1 MLTKPVFVGSVA
13 LSTLLLSACSGQ
25 LSDTPPYSEHDAV
38 IADLDAAYEP
48 GADADVD
55 AAVVAEDAPLP
66 ATSDAHVPPFTGMP
80 SVFFSGHS
88 LINVN
93 TPTFFQQLSARDGRA
108 VNIQL
113 QMGVG
118 SPMSIRL
125 GCPRGGQEA
134 DGTPVSYSLMDE
146 LQRPNGYNTLILT
159 ERHDIVTTVLY
170 EHSTAMAR
178 RFRDAFRTGNPTGRA
193 FLFESWFTIDTANP
207 SAFRTRQE
215 RELVVWQCVASKVN
229 ESRGEFAPMLVV
241 PAGQAVS
248 ELVGDVLA
256 GRAAGLT
263 SLRDVFLDNVHLTN
277 VGNYLIALIHYG
289 VVHQRSP
296 VGLPSTGLVPI
307 ADAPPSMTPA
317 TAAYLQNLAA
327 RYVERTFAEA
337 AASQRSD
344 ADCVAAI
351 QAPCRALMSS
361 CSGMTA
367 AFRNDTAPV
376 PVQTGSWCLR

>member
-1 MLTKPVFVGSVA
+1 MLVKPFFARAAA
-13 LSTLLLSACSGQ
+13 LSTLLLSACNGQ
-25 LSDTPPYSEHDAV
+25 LSDTPPSSEHDAV
-38 IADLDAAYEP
+38 IGEVDAAYEP
-48 GADADVD
+48 GVD
-55 AAVVAEDAPLP
+55 AYAPVVPVAEDAPRPP
-66 ATSDAHVPPFTGMP
+66 ASDAHIPPSTGMR

-93 TPTFFQQLSARDGRA
+93 TPTFFQQLSARDGRD

-125 GCPRGGQEA
+125 GCPRGGQQA
-134 DGTPVSYSLMDE
+134 DGRPVSYALMEE
-146 LQRPNGYNTLILT
+146 LQRPNGYTTLILT

-170 EHSTAMAR
+170 EHTTAMTR

-193 FLFESWFTIDTANP
+193 FLFESWFTIDVANP
-207 SAFRTRQE
+207 SAFRARQE
-215 RELVVWQCVASKVN
+215 RELVMWQCVASKVN
-229 ESRGEFAPMLVV
+229 ESRGEFLPMLVV
-241 PAGQAVS
+241 PAGQAIS

-263 SLRDVFLDNVHLTN
+263 TLRQVFRDNVHLTN
-277 VGNYLIALIHYG
+277 EGNYLIALIHYG

-296 VGLPSTGLVPI
+296 VGLASTGLVPI

-327 RYVERTFAEA
+327 RYVERTFSEAE
-337 AASQRSD
+337 ASQRSD

-361 CSGMTA
+361 CTDMTA